1 MILLVRWFDRPVQ
14 IRRENL
20 GRDSRFDYLLRRP
33 GEVPADALTCQE
45 YNLRR
50 QSPRAFPMT
59 RFVLYACM
67 AFVTAFVGVFWAA
80 RGFPTHFP
88 SPVSFKPLERTVS
101 TTFGDDSS
109 AKKREELV
117 QQQLQDPDNAKRNPL
132 RADTLQAATGF
143 ALSPCNKAMKADL
156 VAATRA
162 YAAGFQEL
170 RKCNPMFQ
178 KNCDPVHDKAA
189 AIYGTPFDL
198 RVQEALHEAFE
209 KGGISYVDFPP
220 ELQMS
225 VMSLA
230 NSRGNPV
237 SACGITAERVRP

>member
-1 MILLVRWFDRPVQ
+1 
-14 IRRENL
+14 
-20 GRDSRFDYLLRRP
+20 
-33 GEVPADALTCQE
+33 
-45 YNLRR
+45 
-50 QSPRAFPMT
+50 MT
-59 RFVLYACM
+59 RFILYTCM

-88 SPVSFKPLERTVS
+88 SPVSSRPLERTVS
-101 TTFGDDSS
+101 TTFGDNSS
-109 AKKREELV
+109 EKKREELV

-143 ALSPCNKAMKADL
+143 ALSPCNKTMKADL

-178 KNCDPVHDKAA
+178 KNCDPVHEKAA
-189 AIYGTPFDL
+189 AAYGTPFDL
-198 RVQEALHEAFE
+198 RAQKALHEAFE
-209 KGGISYVDFPP
+209 IGGISYADFPP

-237 SACGITAERVRP
+237 SACGNTAERIRP